1 MVDYLSP
8 LSLAYMDDRAG
19 GYVFS
24 HPFDNDNLG
33 GTFRLNNALKYTS
46 ANYSGFSFGGI
57 YGASNGGKGLSD
69 SNRAYSVGMK
79 YDNGLLRLAAA
90 FTTIKDPNS
99 PINFRGAVSDDY
111 RFDADKQYTFGV
123 GGSYVAG
130 PATVGL
136 VWTQTR
142 FDNYLG
148 LVGYEAIL
156 NNYEINGKYAVSPAW
171 MMSAAYV
178 FTDLHYQQ
186 PNTSRKG
193 NIQQVNLMSD
203 YSLSKRTDVYLAAAY
218 QDANADSTNASI
230 IGASGTSSQDSQV
243 VVTTGVR
250 HRF

>member
-1 MVDYLSP
+1 M
-8 LSLAYMDDRAG
+8 
-19 GYVFS
+19 FS

-33 GTFRLNNALKYTS
+33 GTFRLNNAFKYTS

-69 SNRAYSVGMK
+69 SNRAYGVGMK